1 MSDDY
6 SFLQEKIKDEA
17 GSPKTIRKKVTRMI
31 IFGFIFGIMAC
42 FTFFAL
48 KPVVAGLLGQDK
60 EEISIPED
68 EEVSGEAAGEVSDR
82 ETPSAEERAMEQYQL
97 KLLKELQN
105 QAKAVT
111 PTVVHI
117 SGQKEIEKD
126 TEIKK
131 TSGIIIADNGSEILV
146 LSQTLSDKELKNVKI
161 RFLDEREYPAKVKM
175 KDNNMGIVVCAIDK
189 ESLKKETLKQMKI
202 AVLGNSR
209 QAESGDPVILLGKE
223 DSDALK
229 VSYGFVASSEEKME
243 IADGYIELL
252 RADVAGAS
260 FDNGMIFNQNGEMI
274 GIVNDAASENKALV
288 TVYSISDI
296 KNELER
302 MSNGKGV
309 PYVGVHGVALP
320 EELETEKLGEGVWV
334 KEVETDS
341 PAMEAGIQP
350 GDVITKIGDTKVSD
364 MNEYRSMLLENAV
377 KETIVLYGLRKGAD
391 DNYVDME
398 FKVII
403 GKK

>member
-68 EEVSGEAAGEVSDR
+68 EENVDEVDEGISEEVVGEVSDG
-82 ETPSAEERAMEQYQL
+82 ETPSAEERAMEQHQM

-105 QAKAVT
+105 QAKAVA
-111 PTVVHI
+111 PAVVHI

-146 LSQTLSDKELKNVKI
+146 LSQTLSDKELKNVKV

-175 KDNNMGIVVCAIDK
+175 KDNNVGLVICAVDK
-189 ESLKKETLKQMKI
+189 ESMKKETLKQMKI
-202 AVLGNSR
+202 ATQLY
-209 QAESGDPVILLGKE
+209 A
-223 DSDALK
+223 DA
-229 VSYGFVASSEEKME
+229 
-243 IADGYIELL
+243 
-252 RADVAGAS
+252 
-260 FDNGMIFNQNGEMI
+260 FN
-274 GIVNDAASENKALV
+274 L
-288 TVYSISDI
+288 
-296 KNELER
+296 
-302 MSNGKGV
+302 
-309 PYVGVHGVALP
+309 
-320 EELETEKLGEGVWV
+320 
-334 KEVETDS
+334 
-341 PAMEAGIQP
+341 
-350 GDVITKIGDTKVSD
+350 
-364 MNEYRSMLLENAV
+364 
-377 KETIVLYGLRKGAD
+377 
-391 DNYVDME
+391 
-398 FKVII
+398 
-403 GKK
+403 